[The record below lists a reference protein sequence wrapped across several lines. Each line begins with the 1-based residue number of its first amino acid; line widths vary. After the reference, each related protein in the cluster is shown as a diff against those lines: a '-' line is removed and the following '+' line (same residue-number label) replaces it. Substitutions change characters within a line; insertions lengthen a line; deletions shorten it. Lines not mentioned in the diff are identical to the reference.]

1 MCGAGVSG
9 GGASALRPP
18 ATEQQEAELR
28 GNAAGEGGVD
38 PGVGARVQTG
48 QQHEQGEHRTY
59 THTHTKYN

>member
-9 GGASALRPP
+9 GGATAL
-18 ATEQQEAELR
+18 TEHQEAELW

-59 THTHTKYN
+59 THTKYN